1 MSTITRV
8 AVLGGG
14 ILGVS
19 SAVHL
24 LRQGLS
30 VTLVT
35 EAELASEAS
44 GRSLSWLNSAG
55 QRSTAY
61 HDLRMAGIER
71 YRALSSAQPG
81 VEWLRF
87 DGGLHW
93 GAAGNASATAER
105 SAAERAHGYDS
116 ELLEP
121 ADIPAKA
128 PGIDPAAV
136 PENAV
141 LNRREGWVSLPHLIE
156 HLMGEF
162 DARGGELVLHAGPSS
177 VVVQDGRAVGVRASD
192 GRTFQA
198 DAVLVACGAATPDV
212 LAPLGVVIPNDSPVS
227 MLVITEPVPG
237 RTDLVLNT
245 PRVAL
250 RPNVGGTL
258 ALDHDWYERQITVG
272 ADGALSVPDEV
283 VKQLAEEASAVL
295 AGNPPVVP
303 ASYKIGYKP
312 IPGDGQPVL
321 GPLRDVPGC
330 FVAFTHSGATLGL
343 VVGELLA
350 GEIAT
355 GVADPMLS
363 SFRPE
368 RFAS

>member
-1 MSTITRV
+1 MSTTPHV

-24 LRQGLS
+24 LRRGAH

-35 EAELASEAS
+35 ETELASEAS

-55 QRSTAY
+55 RRSTPY
-61 HDLRMAGIER
+61 HELRMAGIAR
-71 YRALSSAQPG
+71 YRTLLAEHPG
-81 VEWLRF
+81 LDWLRF
-87 DGGLHW
+87 DGGIHW
-93 GAAGNASATAER
+93 AAAGSAAVTAER
-105 SAAERAHGYDS
+105 SADESAHGYPS

-121 ADIPAKA
+121 GDIPGRAR
-128 PGIDPAAV
+128 GVDPAAV
-136 PENAV
+136 PELAI
-141 LNRREGWVSLPHLIE
+141 LNEREGWVSLPHLIE
-156 HLMGEF
+156 HLMTEF
-162 DARGGELVLHAGPSS
+162 RALGGELVLHAGRSS
-177 VVVQDGRAVGVRASD
+177 VATADGRATGIRTAD
-192 GRTFQA
+192 GRVLAA

-212 LAPLGVVIPNDSPVS
+212 VAPFGLTIPNNSPVS
-227 MLVITEPVPG
+227 MLVITEPVAG

-258 ALDHDWYERQITVG
+258 ALDHDWYEQQITVG
-272 ADGALSVPDEV
+272 PDGELAVPGEV

-295 AGNPPVVP
+295 AGNPAVVP

-312 IPGDGQPVL
+312 IPGDGEPVL
-321 GPLRDVPGC
+321 GALDQLPGC

-343 VVGELLA
+343 IVGDLLA
-350 GEIAT
+350 QEIVTGET
-355 GVADPMLS
+355 SPLLS
-363 SFRPE
+363 TFRPG
-368 RFAS
+368 RFAR